1 MFSLITAQA
10 LTAPFTTTG
19 HTGEILTPTPE
30 RRDTA
35 LTNLFVGCSH
45 MFRGEP
51 PGSPFLKERNFK
63 MELIN
68 TLAMSDPESGKIL
81 GVVIAKIL
89 IIGFFVYQWKKDKRK

>member
-19 HTGEILTPTPE
+19 HTGETQTLTPE

-35 LTNLFVGCSH
+35 LFNFLFIRSGNWLWGASEKA
-45 MFRGEP
+45 F
-51 PGSPFLKERNFK
+51 SFLKERNFK

-81 GVVIAKIL
+81 G
-89 IIGFFVYQWKKDKRK
+89 